1 MMNKHK
7 IPTILIIGAG
17 PGGLTLAHSI
27 QKNLNSFEKK
37 FNIKIFDREISPKGK
52 YNNIFFINIILIS
65 FFLCNNLY
73 IYIFIYLFF

>member
-1 MMNKHK
+1 MMNEHK

-37 FNIKIFDREISPKGK
+37 FNIKIFDREISPNGK
-52 YNNIFFINIILIS
+52 VFLIT
-65 FFLCNNLY
+65 
-73 IYIFIYLFF
+73 